1 MAAVLRELAR
11 VARSRLSVL
20 LSGPSGCGKELA
32 ARELH
37 RLSGRS
43 GPLVPVNC
51 SAFAESLLESELFG
65 HVKGAYTGALR
76 DRRGAVECAEGGTL
90 FLDEVA
96 DLAPRLQALLLR
108 VLQERE
114 VRRLGAERA
123 LQVDVRFLAATHRP
137 LDALAEAGAFRHD
150 LLYRLQGAVLA
161 LPALCERRHEFPFL
175 VPRLVAR
182 VSRENGQAAPAL
194 RPGLSQALARLPWP
208 GNFRELLHAIERAL
222 LRCGPGPLEAG
233 PLPGT
238 GRAARG
244 RRHLGR
250 GHARIPAPAAAG
262 DPRAAPVPG
271 GGNGAGPGPGPA
283 GPVRRGPSAGAGP
296 GAGKGPDQSRPARTW
311 RASSA
316 RIKARAL
323 TVIRR
328 MPAGFQASGLNG
340 QRAWGALGLTSRLPV
355 RACTRAFW
363 ATARA

>member
-96 DLAPRLQALLLR
+96 DMAPRLQALLLR

-222 LRCGPGPLEAG
+222 LRCGPGPLEAAHF
-233 PLPGT
+233 PELDAP
-238 GRAARG
+238 
-244 RRHLGR
+244 
-250 GHARIPAPAAAG
+250 PAA
-262 DPRAAPVPG
+262 G
-271 GGNGAGPGPGPA
+271 GTWAEATRGFQ
-283 GPVRRGPSAGAGP
+283 RRLLLETLERHRFQVAE
-296 GAGKGPDQSRPARTW
+296 T
-311 RASSA
+311 
-316 RIKARAL
+316 ARAL
-323 TVIRR
+323 GLARPALYAAARR
-328 MPAGFQASGLNG
+328 
-340 QRAWGALGLTSRLPV
+340 LGLDLAQERGRISPDRPAPGAPAPPGSRPGP
-355 RACTRAFW
+355 
-363 ATARA
+363 